1 MSVIITLD
9 IERAARRFDKT
20 LRVRPDDVVGPQARE
35 LAEKLGVRLI
45 REGEPE
51 PPAAAPPTG
60 YGAGVVPD
68 PVRNLGQPQPPSPEV
83 RAGSGAGG
91 EPAVRFVPTATS
103 GPERPAN
110 PMERYGAG
118 VVTDPVREIGRPAPA
133 VPEVEVP
140 AVPRVPPVA
149 PAAPEQYGA
158 GVVPD
163 PVRNLGQS
171 APPPAATISPAFS
184 PEQYGAGVVLD
195 PVRNLG
201 QPEPAPLASP
211 GESGGAARP
220 PRPAPTLF
228 SRTRPLTWR
237 ERRQLRRGSA
247 PGSRFGVILGRTVD
261 SYEVRRAAEQGF
273 RFVRITPEAYVTRA
287 AQHVAAQL
295 GVVLSPDPELL
306 EASDRTQAG
315 TVINPISREPAIT
328 RRGAGVVPPG
338 GIPVGGDHLP
348 GTLTSRDP
356 DR

>member
-20 LRVRPDDVVGPQARE
+20 LRLRPDDVVGPQARE

-51 PPAAAPPTG
+51 PPAAAPPTE
-60 YGAGVVPD
+60 YGAGVVPE
-68 PVRNLGQPQPPSPEV
+68 PVRDLGQSQPPSPEV
-83 RAGSGAGG
+83 RAGSDAEGG
-91 EPAVRFVPTATS
+91 PAVRFVPTATS

-149 PAAPEQYGA
+149 PAAPEQDSA
-158 GVVPD
+158 GVVPE
-163 PVRNLGQS
+163 PVR
-171 APPPAATISPAFS
+171 
-184 PEQYGAGVVLD
+184 D
-195 PVRNLG
+195 LG
-201 QPEPAPLASP
+201 QPAPAPVTPP
-211 GESGGAARP
+211 GEGGGAARP

-228 SRTRPLTWR
+228 SRARPLTWR

-306 EASDRTQAG
+306 DASDRTQAG

-328 RRGAGVVPPG
+328 RRGAGVVPAG